1 MDWNL
6 TKEQKMIKRSA
17 HEFLSKKFTKEL
29 VRQLD
34 DSVEGY
40 APELWQQMVDLG
52 WLGLVFPEKYD
63 GMSGSFLDLIILLEE
78 MGNNICP
85 GPFLSTTVL
94 GGLPILNFGNE
105 DQKEAVL
112 PKISNGELIMT
123 MAITEPGGGFDPDA
137 INVTAGLEKD
147 DFLINGT
154 KLFVPDAH
162 VADVFLC
169 AVKTT
174 SQEAS
179 QAGISVLLVEAKSPG
194 IEITPLK
201 TLARDKQCEII
212 FHDVRVS
219 GENIV
224 GSKNQGWQIVK
235 DTISKAAV
243 ARSAEMI
250 GGAQAAMDMALQ
262 YAKKRIQFDRPIG
275 SFQAVQHYFADM
287 WADIM
292 GTRTLIYKAAWKI
305 SHNQPADLEAA
316 MAKAR
321 TGEVFRRVTLLGHQ
335 LFGGIG
341 FTQEIDMHLYHRRS
355 MAGDLAFGNTDFQ
368 REIVARELGL

>member
-1 MDWNL
+1 VADL
-6 TKEQKMIKRSA
+6 
-17 HEFLSKKFTKEL
+17 FLCVVKTA
-29 VRQLD
+29 
-34 DSVEGY
+34 
-40 APELWQQMVDLG
+40 APE
-52 WLGLVFPEKYD
+52 
-63 GMSGSFLDLIILLEE
+63 
-78 MGNNICP
+78 
-85 GPFLSTTVL
+85 
-94 GGLPILNFGNE
+94 
-105 DQKEAVL
+105 
-112 PKISNGELIMT
+112 
-123 MAITEPGGGFDPDA
+123 
-137 INVTAGLEKD
+137 
-147 DFLINGT
+147 
-154 KLFVPDAH
+154 
-162 VADVFLC
+162 
-169 AVKTT
+169 T
-174 SQEAS
+174 SQD
-179 QAGISVLLVEAKSPG
+179 GISVLMVATESPG

-201 TLARDKQCEII
+201 TLARDKQCEMK

-219 GENIV
+219 AENLV

-235 DTISKAAV
+235 DTTSKAAV

-250 GGAQAAMDMALQ
+250 GGAQAAMEMALQ

-305 SHNQPADLEAA
+305 SNDQPADLEAA

-335 LFGGIG
+335 IFGGIG